1 MQKYIFELIILF
13 VIAYSCANPGY
24 PTGGPKD
31 EDPPK
36 VKKSVPV
43 NGQMNYKKKEITIE
57 FDEIIKLNEVN
68 QKLVVSPPLKERP
81 NIEAR
86 AQKLYINF
94 NEDLQE
100 NTTYTLDFADAIQD
114 NNEGNP
120 IESFVFSFS
129 TGEVID
135 SFAIMGNLWNSF
147 DLEPIEGALI
157 LAHKN
162 LNDTAFT
169 HDIPLRLG
177 KTNEEGYFAIRN
189 LSPGEYRLYAI
200 EDANRNYKF
209 DQPGERIAWFDTI
222 VSPHMEY
229 VSLPDTLEND
239 SVVFKDE
246 LVYTPN
252 DVRMFMF
259 EEVSKQQ
266 YFVSEERKDS
276 NIVSFVFNLP
286 VEKFNIKPINTE
298 YKKDWA
304 IYEPSWNNDTVKI
317 WLTDSLNYKNDTL
330 DFAISYLGLDTLQNP
345 VMVEDT
351 LTMYYFK
358 APEKENKRKKK
369 KEGPEKKK
377 TLQIANASAS
387 VDLNG
392 SFNFILPT
400 PVDKID
406 WKNIKLL
413 ELQDSTIHDI
423 EYNYTQDSVLKRRYS
438 INTKTRWTPGG
449 QYTFVVDSAAI
460 TDIYGLSCDSI
471 GKQFKVKT
479 IDSYGT
485 LLVNISDPGKNW
497 LIQLLGNNSTV
508 IDQKYVPES
517 GKFAFQFINPGSYTL
532 KLIVD
537 DNRNGEWDTGEYA
550 SKRQPEEVI
559 FKPGKVDVRANWD
572 VTVPWSPREFDIYDY
587 TLKKD
592 QKTDKDK
599 NKKGNNRR

>member
-1 MQKYIFELIILF
+1 MQKYIFGLIILF
-13 VIAYSCANPGY
+13 AIVYSCANPGY

-36 VKKSVPV
+36 VKKSVPL
-43 NGQMNYKKKEITIE
+43 NGQMNYKKKEVVIE

-86 AQKLYINF
+86 AQKLFINF

-147 DLEPIEGALI
+147 DLTPVEGALV

-169 HDIPLRLG
+169 NDIPLRLG
-177 KTNEEGYFAIRN
+177 KTNEEGFFAIRN
-189 LSPGEYRLYAI
+189 LAPGDYRIYAI
-200 EDANRNYKF
+200 EDANRNYMF

-222 VSPHMEY
+222 VSPYMEY
-229 VSLPDTLEND
+229 VSMPDTLEND

-252 DVRMFMF
+252 DIRMFMF
-259 EEVSKQQ
+259 EEASKQQ
-266 YFVSEERKDS
+266 YFIGEERKDS
-276 NIVSFVFNLP
+276 NIISFTFNLP
-286 VEKFNIKPINTE
+286 VEKFNIHPLNTE
-298 YKKDWA
+298 YPKDWA
-304 IYEPSWNNDTVKI
+304 IYEPSVNNDTVKI
-317 WLTDSLNYKNDTL
+317 WLADSTLYKKDTL
-330 DFAISYLGLDTLQNP
+330 DLAFSYLGLDTLQNP
-345 VMVEDT
+345 VIVEDT
-351 LTMYYFK
+351 LTLYYFK
-358 APEKENKRKKK
+358 TPEKENKRKRK
-369 KEGPEKKK
+369 KEGPKRKK
-377 TLQIANASAS
+377 TLQISKASAS

-392 SFNFILPT
+392 TFNFILPT
-400 PVDKID
+400 PTKKID
-406 WKNIKLL
+406 WNSIKLI
-413 ELQDSTIHDI
+413 EIQDSIYQNI
-423 EYNYTQDSVLKRRYS
+423 EYNYTQDSTLERRYS
-438 INTKTRWTPGG
+438 INTNTRWTPGG
-449 QYTFVVDSAAI
+449 QYAFVADSAAI
-460 TDIYGLSCDSI
+460 IDIYGLPCDSI
-471 GKQFKVKT
+471 AKEFKIKT
-479 IDSYGT
+479 LDSYGT
-485 LLVNISDPGKNW
+485 MLVNISNPGENW
-497 LIQLLGNNSTV
+497 LVQLLSNSANV
-508 IDQKYVPES
+508 IDQKYVPKS

-537 DNRNGEWDTGEYA
+537 NNRNGEWDTGEYA
-550 SKRQPEEVI
+550 SKKQPEQVI

-572 VTVPWSPREFDIYDY
+572 ITVPWDPANFDIYDY
-587 TLKKD
+587 TLEKDKKTD
-592 QKTDKDK
+592 KDKDK
-599 NKKGNNRR
+599 NKKRR